1 MTGRP
6 GDFMADIFL
15 SYSRVDR
22 DKAEQ
27 VAQALQAEGFEVW
40 WDKVLRAGQT
50 YDEVTEGM
58 LRDSKVV
65 VVLWSEESVKSKWV
79 RAEATLG
86 QRTSVVVPAMIEECD
101 RPIMFELLQTAD
113 LVGWDG
119 DRDDSRWRA
128 FVEDINLAIARV
140 EDEAHEALG
149 ADDTL
154 EVNYWN
160 SIKDSEDPREFRTY
174 IKRYP
179 KGRFVAQAKRRLAQL
194 EGSKGEKRGG
204 GLIGMLAALV
214 VIAGLAGGGWY
225 VFSDQLAGMD
235 LPEVSLPEIGG
246 GTDVAEP
253 EGPVVFAD
261 CERCPEMVVL
271 PAGSFRMGAAPD
283 EVGAQPWERP
293 QRDVQVN
300 SFALARTEVTFNM
313 WEACV
318 RGGGCRN
325 YRPNDRGYG
334 RGDQPVLGIS
344 WNDAQ
349 AFVDWMSERTGRVYR
364 LPSEA
369 EWEYAARGGAQ
380 TRYWWG
386 DAFDE
391 FRVPTQ
397 SPRPASALPQDH
409 PFGLVAMAGN
419 LREWTQDCYV
429 GGLQDRPADAIPV
442 SEGDCAR
449 RVVRGGA
456 WSSEPADFRSANRVR
471 IGVDTRDR
479 TLGFRVATTNV
490 DPPAAAPVEDQ
501 AG

>member
-1 MTGRP
+1 
-6 GDFMADIFL
+6 MADIFL

-27 VAQALQAEGFEVW
+27 IAHALEAEGFEVW
-40 WDKVLRAGQT
+40 WDKVLRAGET

-65 VVLWSEESVKSKWV
+65 VVLWSQESVKSKWV

-86 QRTSVVVPAMIEECD
+86 QRSSAVVPAQIEECD

-119 DRDDSRWRA
+119 DREDPRWRA

-140 EDEAHEALG
+140 EQEAHEALG
-149 ADDTL
+149 EDDTL

-160 SIKDSEDPREFRTY
+160 SIKDSQDPKDFRTY

-179 KGRFVAQAKRRLAQL
+179 QGRFIAQAKRRLAQL
-194 EGSKGEKRGG
+194 EGAKSAKSGGGG
-204 GLIGMLAALV
+204 GLVGVLATLVVLAALV
-214 VIAGLAGGGWY
+214 GGGWY
-225 VFSDQLAGMD
+225 LFGDRLGEIELAG
-235 LPEVSLPEIGG
+235 VSLPALGADRAEAE
-246 GTDVAEP
+246 AEP

-261 CERCPEMVVL
+261 CRACPEMVVI
-271 PAGSFRMGAAPD
+271 PAGRFRMGSPPD
-283 EVGAQPWERP
+283 EVGGQAWERP
-293 QRDVQVN
+293 QRDIQVN
-300 SFALARTEVTFNM
+300 TFALARTEVTFDM

-318 RGGGCRN
+318 RDGGCRN
-325 YRPNDRGYG
+325 YRPSDRDFG
-334 RGDQPVLGIS
+334 RDDQPVLGIS

-349 AFVDWMSERTGRVYR
+349 SFVDWMSERTGRVYR

-369 EWEYAARGGAQ
+369 EWEYAARGGSQ

-391 FRVPTQ
+391 FRVPMQ
-397 SPRPASALPQDH
+397 SPRPVSALPQDH
-409 PFGLVAMAGN
+409 PFGLVGIAGN
-419 LREWTQDCYV
+419 VREWTQDCYV

-442 SEGDCAR
+442 SDGDCSL

-456 WSSEPADFRSANRVR
+456 WNGEPTDFRSANRVR
-471 IGVDTRDR
+471 FGVDIRDR
-479 TLGFRVATTNV
+479 SLGFRVASTNV
-490 DPPAAAPVEDQ
+490 NPPAPPPDPAE
-501 AG
+501 